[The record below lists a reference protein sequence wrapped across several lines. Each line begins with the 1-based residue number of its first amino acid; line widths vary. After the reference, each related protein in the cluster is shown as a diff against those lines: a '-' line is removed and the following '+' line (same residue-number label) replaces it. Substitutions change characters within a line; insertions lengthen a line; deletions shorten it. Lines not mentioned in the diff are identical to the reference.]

1 MAKNSNEKASKPAK
15 NRVRNKESELATPES
30 EVDLTL
36 SNDDAPILPPS
47 KKELR
52 AEAKSEKKAGKSAS
66 RKSSSKSEEDSE
78 SSDLLAS
85 LPKEKRLKSPLL
97 NLAII
102 TFFLA
107 IIISLISVIFPFRD
121 VVSVN
126 SDVIET
132 LSVEVVISAS
142 EFLTAPA
149 ISACQGSGRLTGL
162 PNANI
167 YLSADDGSWKVNSK
181 LGSGQLNSDGDCVYT
196 PEIQTPE
203 SFSGGTVKARVAF
216 SFGSSATYTVDG
228 YSINLDINLD
238 S

>member
-1 MAKNSNEKASKPAK
+1 MAKNINEKASKPAK
-15 NRVRNKESELATPES
+15 NRLRNKESELAAPVS

-36 SNDDAPILPPS
+36 THDEAPNLPLS

-52 AEAKSEKKAGKSAS
+52 AEAKSEKKADKSAS
-66 RKSSSKSEEDSE
+66 KKSSSKSEDSE
-78 SSDLLAS
+78 SSDLLSS
-85 LPKEKRLKSPLL
+85 LPKERRLKGPLL

-167 YLSADDGSWKVNSK
+167 YLSADDGSWKLNSK

-203 SFSGGTVKARVAF
+203 SFSGGAVKARVAF